1 MRDSNPF
8 EREDIAE
15 QWIKSVENEKGLL
28 RDTETYPRLVRW
40 FNGTSKGS
48 VLDIGS
54 GQGIAST
61 KIQGYKRYVGVEP
74 SSVLVDRAKAL
85 YQENDIKKFVQGD
98 VYELPFP
105 DQSFDQCF
113 SINVWFHLED
123 IIKASQEMARV
134 LKIGG
139 QFWIHT
145 ANGNEVNIWKKFYIN
160 PTIDDK
166 KMVGELKIPIN
177 NLSVNTFYFHKNRD
191 IVESLERFGLRVT
204 NVAGVRLKGK
214 RNDAFMIVE
223 GVRVR

>member
-40 FNGTSKGS
+40 FNDTSKGN
-48 VLDIGS
+48 VLDIGA

-74 SSVLVDRAKAL
+74 SSFLVDRAKAL

-98 VYELPFP
+98 VYELSFP

-145 ANGNEVNIWKKFYIN
+145 ANGDAVDIWKKFYIN
-160 PTIDDK
+160 PMGLDK
-166 KMVGELKIPIN
+166 IRESSL
-177 NLSVNTFYFHKNRD
+177 LSAD
-191 IVESLERFGLRVT
+191 SS
-204 NVAGVRLKGK
+204 
-214 RNDAFMIVE
+214 
-223 GVRVR
+223 